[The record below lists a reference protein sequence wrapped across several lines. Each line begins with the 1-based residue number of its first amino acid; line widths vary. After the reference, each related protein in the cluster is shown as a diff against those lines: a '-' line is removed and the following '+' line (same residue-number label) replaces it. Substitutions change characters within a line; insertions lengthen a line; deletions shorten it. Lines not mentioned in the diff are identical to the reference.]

1 MEASELFLVIW
12 AVVATM
18 LAVYFNHH
26 ARMRDR
32 VLVITML
39 AFKDVAEGK
48 AEVSIKDGQLQIK
61 EKKDVTTR

>member
-1 MEASELFLVIW
+1 MFLVIW

-26 ARMRDR
+26 ARMREK

-39 AFKDVAEGK
+39 AFRDVADGK
-48 AEVSIKDGQLQIK
+48 AEVYMDGEQLRIR
-61 EKKDVTTR
+61 EKKDD

>member
-1 MEASELFLVIW
+1 MEASELFLWMW

-26 ARMRDR
+26 ARMREK

-39 AFKDVAEGK
+39 AFRDVADGK
-48 AEVSIKDGQLQIK
+48 AEVYMDDGQLRIR
-61 EKKDVTTR
+61 EKKDATTN

>member
-1 MEASELFLVIW
+1 METSELFLVVW

-26 ARMRDR
+26 ARMRDK

-39 AFKDVAEGK
+39 AFKDVGEGK
-48 AEVSIKDGQLQIK
+48 AEVSIEDGQLRIK
-61 EKKDVTTR
+61 EKKDATTR